1 VPKERELG
9 KDHAE
14 SASQQQLQPGVIE
27 QDHSSAAAS
36 QRQYQN
42 REDHDIEAAAM
53 TLQPSDT
60 DGLGQLGECV
70 SKRLMVSG
78 RSHRIARE

>member
-27 QDHSSAAAS
+27 QDHSSGATS
-36 QRQYQN
+36 QRQQQN
-42 REDHDIEAAAM
+42 REDHDVEAAAA
-53 TLQPSDT
+53 TLQRSDT
-60 DGLGQLGECV
+60 YGLGQLGECV
-70 SKRLMVSG
+70 GKRLM
-78 RSHRIARE
+78 A

>member
-1 VPKERELG
+1 MPKERELG

-14 SASQQQLQPGVIE
+14 S
-27 QDHSSAAAS
+27 AS

-42 REDHDIEAAAM
+42 REDHDIEAA
-53 TLQPSDT
+53 LQPSDT

-70 SKRLMVSG
+70 SKRLMVAGG
-78 RSHRIARE
+78 RTG

>member
-14 SASQQQLQPGVIE
+14 S
-27 QDHSSAAAS
+27 AS

-78 RSHRIARE
+78 RSHRIAREWR